1 MGQPQSFGKFAV
13 GRSAAKE
20 TFSHMHDKV
29 KPIKTNSKVNR
40 KDANGCAAMGHLFLG
55 HKLLD
60 ELRILM
66 RLSSA
71 VKRGVYPGL
80 SEQHEQAS

>member
-1 MGQPQSFGKFAV
+1 
-13 GRSAAKE
+13 
-20 TFSHMHDKV
+20 MHDKV
-29 KPIKTNSKVNR
+29 KPLKTNSKLNR
-40 KDANGCAAMGHLFLG
+40 NDTHGYAAMGHLFLG

-71 VKRGVYPGL
+71 VKRGVYSGFG
-80 SEQHEQAS
+80 ENQEQAS